1 MYNQTIGGSSDLPFL
16 KRERVNMKNFYRT
29 KGAYFLGVILSAL
42 SCVYTIASLNY
53 LGYTINI
60 SFHALISG
68 VIVGLSLAGIIWI
81 STWIESDSEGDE

>member
-1 MYNQTIGGSSDLPFL
+1 
-16 KRERVNMKNFYRT
+16 MKNFYRT
-29 KGAYFLGVILSAL
+29 KGAYFLGVLLTAVC
-42 SCVYTIASLNY
+42 CVYTIAALNW

-68 VIVGLSLAGIIWI
+68 VIVGLSFAGIVWV